1 MVLMK
6 AGVYQIISYKNI
18 VKPSVSFKME
28 KTCREAER

>member
-18 VKPSVSFKME
+18 AKPSVSFKME
-28 KTCREAER
+28 KTC